1 METLKKYMK
10 DNIIVQIPKKNK
22 DRLILLSYVTSMFE
36 PGIDYAESEIN
47 LILKSVYKDYALLR
61 RYLIDFRFMERSND
75 GKSYRII
82 VQQL

>member
-10 DNIIVQIPKKNK
+10 DNTIVQIPKKNK
-22 DRLILLSYVTSMFE
+22 DKLILLSYVTNMFE
-36 PGIDYAESEIN
+36 PGIDYAEGEIN

-82 VQQL
+82 VQQF